1 MGWGGA
7 LGSFI
12 FCGVDSNSDIDS
24 AASSGEAGALVLAKT
39 ASMCPW
45 IVGTLWQLADTVTV
59 AGLAAVP
66 RILFVSRSTSK
77 RSEEHTSELQSHLNL
92 VCRLLLEIGRAHV

>member
-12 FCGVDSNSDIDS
+12 FCVVYWNSDIDS
-24 AASSGEAGALVLAKT
+24 AASSGEAGDLVLAKT

-45 IVGTLWQLADTVTV
+45 IVGTLWQLADMVTV

-66 RILFVSRSTSK
+66 RILFVSRSTFSSSFLMNGMTFS
-77 RSEEHTSELQSHLNL
+77 RMSSDATP
-92 VCRLLLEIGRAHV
+92 G